1 MLSGK
6 SEIAENRLAVT
17 AVQIVERLK
26 IRSNHLDQLLN
37 EELDVGTRRLQLQD
51 ASGGN
56 DMMGLESLLTQ
67 IQSERRRE
75 DTECWRDL
83 TNVMRDF
90 LNAWESVAK
99 NEAKNR
105 FISALPPTSIKTK
118 ARQTYG
124 LPSNTP
130 KHYQNDYRNTSL

>member
-1 MLSGK
+1 
-6 SEIAENRLAVT
+6 
-17 AVQIVERLK
+17 
-26 IRSNHLDQLLN
+26 
-37 EELDVGTRRLQLQD
+37 
-51 ASGGN
+51 
-56 DMMGLESLLTQ
+56 MMGLESLLTQ

-90 LNAWESVAK
+90 LNAWENVSK

-105 FISALPPTSIKTK
+105 FISALPPSIQKK
-118 ARQTYG
+118 APDSYG
-124 LPSNTP
+124 LPSKAP

>member
-26 IRSNHLDQLLN
+26 IRSNHLEQLLN
-37 EELDVGTRRLQLQD
+37 EELDVGTRRLQSQ
-51 ASGGN
+51 GGSRGS

-90 LNAWESVAK
+90 LNAWENVSK

-105 FISALPPTSIKTK
+105 FISALPPSIQKK
-118 ARQTYG
+118 APDSYG
-124 LPSNTP
+124 LPSKAP